1 MEENEG
7 KNESLLLTEKNQPI
21 KSIAKQDIYDL
32 KDYLE
37 QLASWK
43 EPLKLVNEFFENQ
56 AIPLNKKKIMREF
69 HAHARIFN
77 TFYVNFLLSMY
88 SLEKKVMN
96 LEGKEKVKKDN

>member
-7 KNESLLLTEKNQPI
+7 KNESLLLTEKNQPV

-32 KDYLE
+32 RDHLE

-69 HAHARIFN
+69 HAQARVFNIF
-77 TFYVNFLLSMY
+77 YMNFILSMDT
-88 SLEKKVMN
+88 LEEKAAN
-96 LEGKEKVKKDN
+96 LERKEKIKV

>member
-1 MEENEG
+1 MEENEE
-7 KNESLLLTEKNQPI
+7 KNESLLLTEKNQPV

-32 KDYLE
+32 RDHLE

-69 HAHARIFN
+69 HAQARVFNIF
-77 TFYVNFLLSMY
+77 YMNFILSMDT
-88 SLEKKVMN
+88 LEEKAAN
-96 LEGKEKVKKDN
+96 LERKEKIKV